1 MRLCI
6 RANLTENAKNRMVMK
21 YIENKTYEEIAIIE
35 SVDVETI
42 KKSINRSR
50 NKIFK
55 NQN

>member
-1 MRLCI
+1 MKLCI
-6 RANLTENAKNRMVMK
+6 RANLTENAKNRMLMK

-35 SVDVETI
+35 SVDMETI